1 MRSLLGQIGHGA
13 PPSLAAGSEPLPS
26 WQEILQTLGFQRG
39 FNTTTVM
46 LGTTLL
52 GIAAGIIGCYALLR
66 KRSLMADALSH
77 ATLPGIALAFM
88 ISAAIG
94 IEGKSMAI
102 LLIGAAVTGVLG
114 VVTIQAIHRH
124 PRVRED
130 AAIGIVLSVF
140 FGAGIVL
147 LSVVQSMSTG
157 SQGGLSRFIYGQT
170 ASMLTADAVL
180 MSVITLVAII
190 SAVLLL
196 KEFALVSFNEGFARV
211 TGWPVTFIDLLM
223 MSLIV
228 LVTVAGLQAVGLI
241 LVVAMLIIPAAA
253 ARFWTDRLRWL
264 VVIAAIIG
272 GLSGYLGAAVS
283 ALLPRK
289 PAGAVIVLCAGA
301 VFLASMLLAPRRGML
316 AQGFQRA
323 HLKWKIARDHLLEQ
337 LHERGAA
344 GEAVVGHEEIRRVMR
359 MRGWSGLR
367 TGLFGRALAFQGW
380 LSSKSDGLRLTDRGR
395 EQGGRVARNH
405 ALWEQYLVSHADIA
419 PSHVDWSVDK
429 VEHVLSD
436 ELIEELERALDGRG
450 AVQGAAL

>member
-1 MRSLLGQIGHGA
+1 MSGAPAQIGHA
-13 PPSLAAGSEPLPS
+13 QSLVGGGEPLPS
-26 WQEILQTLGFQRG
+26 LGEIIETLTFQRG

-46 LGTTLL
+46 LGTTML

-88 ISAAIG
+88 VSSAIG
-94 IEGKSMAI
+94 IEGKSMGV

-114 VVTIQAIHRH
+114 VLTIQVIHKH

-147 LSVVQSMSTG
+147 LSIVQTMSTG

-170 ASMLTADAVL
+170 AAMLTNDAIL
-180 MSVITLVAII
+180 MSVITVVAIV

-211 TGWPVTFIDLLM
+211 TGWPVTLIDLIM

-241 LVVAMLIIPAAA
+241 LVVALLIIPAAA

-264 VVIAAIIG
+264 VVIGAFIG

-283 ALLPRK
+283 SLLPRK
-289 PAGAVIVLCAGA
+289 PAGAVIVMCAGA
-301 VFLASMLLAPRRGML
+301 VFLASMLLAPRRGVL
-316 AQGFQRA
+316 AQVFQRVW
-323 HLKWKIARDHLLEQ
+323 LRWKIARDHMLEQ
-337 LHERGAA
+337 LYERDGA
-344 GEAVVGHEEIRRVMR
+344 GESLFSTSQVRAMMR
-359 MRGWSGLR
+359 HRGWPAIQ
-367 TGLFGRALAFQGW
+367 TDLFGRLLGIQGW
-380 LSSKSDGLRLTDRGR
+380 ISRKGGKVELSDRGR
-395 EQGGRVARNH
+395 ERGKRVARNH
-405 ALWEQYLVSHADIA
+405 ALWEQYLVSYADIA

-436 ELIEELERALDGRG
+436 ELIAELEQALDSRKLAVRG
-450 AVQGAAL
+450 VVS

>member
-1 MRSLLGQIGHGA
+1 MSGAPAQIGQARSLVGGG
-13 PPSLAAGSEPLPS
+13 EPLPS
-26 WQEILQTLGFQRG
+26 LGEILETLTFQRG

-88 ISAAIG
+88 VSAAIG
-94 IEGKSMAI
+94 IEGKSMGI
-102 LLIGAAVTGVLG
+102 LLVGAAVTGVLG
-114 VVTIQAIHRH
+114 VLTIQAIHKH

-147 LSVVQSMSTG
+147 LSIVQTMSTG

-170 ASMLTADAVL
+170 AAMLTNDAIL
-180 MSVITLVAII
+180 MGVITIVAII

-211 TGWPVTFIDLLM
+211 TGWPVTLIDLIM

-241 LVVAMLIIPAAA
+241 LVVALLIIPAAA

-264 VVIAAIIG
+264 VVIGGIIG
-272 GLSGYLGAAVS
+272 GLSGYLGSAVS

-289 PAGAVIVLCAGA
+289 PAGAVIVLCAGSI
-301 VFLASMLLAPRRGML
+301 FILSMLLAPRRGVL
-316 AQGFQRA
+316 AQVFQRVW
-323 HLKWKIARDHLLEQ
+323 LRWKIARDHMLEQ
-337 LHERGAA
+337 LYERDGV
-344 GEAVVGHEEIRRVMR
+344 GESLVSTSQVRAMMRR
-359 MRGWSGLR
+359 RGWPAIQ
-367 TGLFGRALAFQGW
+367 TDLFGRLLSLQGW
-380 LSSKSDGLRLTDRGR
+380 VSRRGGMVGLRDRGR
-395 EQGGRVARNH
+395 DRGKRVARNH
-405 ALWEQYLVSHADIA
+405 ALWEQYLVSYADIA

-436 ELIEELERALDGRG
+436 ELIAELEQALDSRKL
-450 AVQGAAL
+450 AASGVAL

>member
-1 MRSLLGQIGHGA
+1 MTAAPPQIGHGHA
-13 PPSLAAGSEPLPS
+13 PSLAAAGEPLPG
-26 WQEILQTLGFQRG
+26 WEEIVQTLTFQRG

-52 GIAAGIIGCYALLR
+52 GIGAGVIGCYALLR

-77 ATLPGIALAFM
+77 ATLPGIAMAFM
-88 ISAAIG
+88 LSAAIG
-94 IEGKSMAI
+94 IEGKSMLV
-102 LLIGAAVTGVLG
+102 LLIGAATTGVIG

-140 FGAGIVL
+140 FGVGIVL
-147 LSVVQSMSTG
+147 LSIVQTMSTG

-170 ASMLTADAVL
+170 AAMLTTDALL
-180 MSVITLVAII
+180 MSAITLIAIV

-211 TGWPVTFIDLLM
+211 TGWPVTLIDLLM

-241 LVVAMLIIPAAA
+241 LVVAMLIIPPAA
-253 ARFWTDRLRWL
+253 ARFWTERLRWL

-272 GLSGYLGAAVS
+272 GLSGYLGSAVS

-301 VFLASMLLAPRRGML
+301 VFLISMLLAPRRGVL
-316 AQGFQRA
+316 AQAFHRA
-323 HLKWKIARDHLLEQ
+323 ALRWKIARDHMLEQ
-337 LHERGAA
+337 LCEQAEDATIPASQVRAMM
-344 GEAVVGHEEIRRVMR
+344 RR
-359 MRGWSGLR
+359 RGWSSLR
-367 TGLFGRALAFQGW
+367 TALFGSVLALQGW
-380 LSSKSDGLRLTDRGR
+380 VSRKQGAYALTDRGR
-395 EQGGRVARNH
+395 DRGQRVSRNH
-405 ALWEQYLVSHADIA
+405 SLWEQYLVSYADIA

-436 ELIEELERALDGRG
+436 ELVAELEHAL
-450 AVQGAAL
+450 AVRNGEPAGVAP